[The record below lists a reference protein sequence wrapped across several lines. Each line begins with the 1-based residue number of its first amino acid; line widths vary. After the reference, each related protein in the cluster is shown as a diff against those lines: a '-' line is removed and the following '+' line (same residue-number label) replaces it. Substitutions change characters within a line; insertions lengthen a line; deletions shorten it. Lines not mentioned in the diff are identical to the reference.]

1 MMPETFF
8 AYHAVTERPMPP
20 RICLDEGHPNGV
32 RARVEAQRGIV
43 EDIWANPEKY
53 REEELPYPVKVALRE
68 LALEK
73 VRREKYPGY
82 PSRMGCLYVSR
93 TWQEARHWAEY
104 FDRLGRQVFGVVKL
118 KITGVFFAGDA
129 AKCFDGTADEAENR
143 RLAERYWENRTDPR
157 DEPPI
162 VELLAAGGMEIV
174 EEDTLWKR

>member
-1 MMPETFF
+1 MAETFF

-20 RICLDEGHPNGV
+20 RLRLDAEHPNGV

-43 EDIWANPEKY
+43 EDIRANPEKY
-53 REEELPYPVKVALRE
+53 RGEELPYPVKVALRE

-73 VRREKYPGY
+73 VRREKYPDY

-93 TWQEARHWAEY
+93 SLQEARQWAEY
-104 FDRLGRQVFGVVKL
+104 FDSLGRRVFGVVKL

-143 RLAERYWENRTDPR
+143 RLAQRYWENQADPQ
-157 DEPPI
+157 DDPPI
-162 VELLAAGGMEIV
+162 VELLAAGEMEIV
-174 EEDTLWKR
+174 EEDALWKR